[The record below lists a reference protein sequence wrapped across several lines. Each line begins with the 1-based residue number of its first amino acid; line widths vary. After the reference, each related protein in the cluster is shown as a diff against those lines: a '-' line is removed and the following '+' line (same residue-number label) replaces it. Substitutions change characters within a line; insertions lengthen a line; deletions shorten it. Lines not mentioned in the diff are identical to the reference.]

1 MCTYSRNIVPI
12 YILSLRRDSM
22 NKHIFIYHPM
32 RNLILITI
40 LILWFTSPVGAQ
52 KEGVIKNYIHIS
64 KKEGISNNNV
74 KAIQDDVYGRIW
86 IGTEMGLNI
95 YSSSRLVKPEHYMGV
110 NVCSLLDTGTEMLI
124 GTHGFLE
131 SYNYET
137 GVYTRIKDG
146 KNEVP
151 YIFSIIRVKD
161 KIIVI
166 SGETAYTYENGS
178 LTLINYNLPCFF
190 LSVDKF
196 NVIWGFKEDM
206 VYRFDEQ
213 FNVQKSYK
221 IRSVD
226 LSPLTVICMHP
237 DSKGCV
243 WLGTEKDGL
252 YRYNRVQDEFFHED
266 LMAKYGISA
275 MGNIGSINEDE
286 YDRLWIGHSS
296 GLSVYDYTNNYLKFY
311 MLENNYNIQLVNIIT
326 RIFRTKR
333 QEMILGTHFTGLF
346 LINELNS
353 AIRFYHLSGWGEKM
367 GGVTVNGITKDGQG
381 NLLVATNYLG
391 VNMLD
396 QSGKVVRQFNYRNS
410 GINDNVIAL
419 ECDKKGN
426 IWAGSA
432 SDGLYKIDRNLQV
445 TRHVNRPNDSTSMSG
460 KSVHALYSI
469 NEDSLLVA
477 TNKGIDIYHYERNAF
492 ENIIAS
498 KNQDYAFT
506 NILPYRDKIYAVHFK
521 AIFCI
526 DRTTK
531 EITEYNMLSYKNLFI
546 QSAYIDKTGRL
557 WLGSSK
563 GELYYLEDGKPI
575 QFIDNKEHTESLNNI
590 RGDSLG
596 NLWITAGNTLLFVPP
611 SKDVRVINLAWGL
624 GNNEFNVR
632 SCYTDAKGDIYLG
645 TSNGLIGF
653 DPMQI
658 ISQEKE
664 EPVLYI
670 ADFKLFDKTVQP
682 GASSL
687 LKKHI
692 NHTDE
697 LVLEHKE
704 NFLSFVVNS
713 IDYDPARST
722 PYRCLYRLENFD
734 NNWYEINPAS
744 NEIIFTRLATGKY
757 KLHVRLQAETGET
770 LDEKTIAIRIKPPV
784 WLSTPIIIL
793 YILIFAAVI
802 WWISR
807 VVKRRRATRELI
819 EKVKRESD
827 EETRLNAMKLDF
839 FTYISHE
846 FKTPLAIISTLQNE
860 ILPYSDNED
869 DDTEIFKRNIK
880 RLEYLISQLMEFRN
894 MESQHASISLKQ
906 VDMIPFLRGIYE
918 AFVPLYKYKEIS
930 HEFITDMDSLPMMI
944 DADKIEMLVGN
955 LLSNVSK
962 HTAQGGRFYIKASRD
977 NEKLVIDVF
986 NSAECL
992 TDEQKSAIF
1001 QPYNKTDAS
1010 SLYSNSGIGLAIV
1023 NSIAK
1028 LLDIH
1033 LSVIAVENA
1042 GNIFRVEIPIVEGKG
1057 NEASSEVTYTN
1068 IVDRI
1073 IDNTMYFEEQ
1083 SGAPDAEEEA
1093 RNPFQILVVD
1103 NDHDTK
1109 KILKK
1114 KLQEYFHVLTASNG
1128 KEALLLLKSQNVDVV
1143 ISDIMMPEMDGY
1155 ELCKAIKGN
1164 SKTKHIPV
1172 ILITSDLSAEGKIKG
1187 FQAGTDAFLYK
1198 PINIQELLLRLE
1210 NILKNK
1216 HVLRTYYSSFG
1227 QMNME
1232 EKEVNN
1238 ADETF
1243 IKELTDYIHDH
1254 LSDSELSVQQLA
1266 QHVNISRTQL
1276 YLNIKRLTEQTP
1288 SQFVLNIKMA
1298 QARKMILN
1306 TNMTSSEISY
1316 KLGYCNPNHF
1326 SRQFKEFYGT
1336 SPSEFR
1342 KKEEADK

>member
-1 MCTYSRNIVPI
+1 MV
-12 YILSLRRDSM
+12 L
-22 NKHIFIYHPM
+22 IF
-32 RNLILITI
+32 
-40 LILWFTSPVGAQ
+40 WFTSAVFAQ
-52 KEGVIKNYIHIS
+52 EEGIIKNYIHIS

-74 KAIQDDVYGRIW
+74 KAIQDDIYGRIW

-95 YSSSRLVKPEHYMGV
+95 YSSSSLVKPEHYMGV
-110 NVCSLLDTGTEMLI
+110 NVCSLFDTGTEMLI
-124 GTHGFLE
+124 GTHGFME

-146 KNEVP
+146 QYEVP
-151 YIFSIIRVKD
+151 YVFSIIRVKE
-161 KIIVI
+161 KIIII
-166 SGETAYTYENGS
+166 SGESAYSYENNS
-178 LTLINYNLPCFF
+178 VTLINYNLPCYYIC
-190 LSVDKF
+190 VDKF
-196 NVIWGFKEDM
+196 NAIWGFQEDR

-213 FNVQKSYK
+213 FNIQKSFK
-221 IRSVD
+221 IKSSD
-226 LSPLTVICMHP
+226 LSPLAIVCIYP
-237 DSKGCV
+237 DSKGCI

-252 YRYNRVQDEFFHED
+252 YRYNRVQDEFFHEN
-266 LMAKYGISA
+266 LTSAYGIGA
-275 MGNIGSINEDE
+275 MGNIGSIHEDE

-296 GLSVYDYTNNYLKFY
+296 GLSVYDYTNNYLRFY
-311 MLENNYNIQLVNIIT
+311 MIENNYNIQLVNIIT
-326 RIFRTKR
+326 HIFRTKK
-333 QEMILGTHFTGLF
+333 QQMILGTHFTGLF
-346 LINELNS
+346 VINELNS
-353 AIRFYHLSGWGEKM
+353 AIRFYHPGGSSEKT
-367 GGVTVNGITKDGQG
+367 GGVTSNGITKDNQG
-381 NLLVATNYLG
+381 NLLVATNYMG
-391 VNMLD
+391 VSVLNK
-396 QSGKVVRQFNYRNS
+396 SGKVIRQFNYRNS
-410 GINDNVIAL
+410 GINDNIIAL

-432 SDGLYKIDRNLQV
+432 SDGLYRIDRNMRV
-445 TRHVNRPNDSTSMSG
+445 ARYVNHPNDSTSMSG
-460 KSVHALYSI
+460 KSVHALHSI

-492 ENIIAS
+492 SNIISS
-498 KNQDYAFT
+498 KNQDYAFS
-506 NILPYRDKIYAVHFK
+506 NVLSFRNKIYAVHFK
-521 AIFCI
+521 AIFCF

-531 EITEYNMLSYKNLFI
+531 EVTEYSMLPYLDLFI
-546 QSAYIDKTGRL
+546 QSAYMDKNGRL

-563 GELYYLEDGKPI
+563 GTLYYLEDGKPV

-590 RGDSLG
+590 QGDSLG
-596 NLWITAGNTLLFVPP
+596 NLWITAGNTLLFVPQ
-611 SKDVRVINLAWGL
+611 SKDVRVINLTWGL

-632 SCYTDAKGDIYLG
+632 SCYTDSEGDIYLG
-645 TSNGLIGF
+645 TSNGLICF
-653 DPMQI
+653 NPTQI

-670 ADFKLFDKTVQP
+670 ADFKLFDKTVEP
-682 GASSL
+682 GTSSL

-697 LVLEHKE
+697 LVLKHKE

-713 IDYDPARST
+713 IDYNPARST
-722 PYRCLYRLENFD
+722 PYRCLYRLDNFD

-744 NEIIFTRLATGKY
+744 NEIIFTRLNTGRY
-757 KLHVRLQAETGET
+757 KLHIRLQAETGEV
-770 LDEKTIAIRIKPPV
+770 LDEKTIAIRIKPPL
-784 WLSTPIIIL
+784 WLSIPMIIL
-793 YILIFAAVI
+793 YVLIFFALI
-802 WWISR
+802 WWIRR
-807 VVKRRRATRELI
+807 VLKRRQATRELI

-827 EETRLNAMKLDF
+827 EDTRLNAMKLDF

-860 ILPYSDNED
+860 ILPYSENVD

-906 VDMIPFLRGIYE
+906 YDMIPFLRGIYE
-918 AFVPLYKYKEIS
+918 AFVPLYKQKEIL
-930 HEFITDMDSLPMMI
+930 HEFTTEIDSLPMMI

-962 HTAQGGRFYIKASRD
+962 HTQQGGRFYIKISLND
-977 NEKLVIDVF
+977 EKLVIDAF
-986 NSAECL
+986 NSGECL
-992 TDEQKSAIF
+992 TEEQKTAIF
-1001 QPYNKTDAS
+1001 QPYNKTDTS

-1028 LLDIH
+1028 LLDID
-1033 LSVIAVENA
+1033 LSVIAIENA

-1057 NEASSEVTYTN
+1057 DESNSEVTHTK

-1083 SGAPDAEEEA
+1083 SSVSEMEEET
-1093 RNPFQILVVD
+1093 RNPFQILLVD

-1109 KILKK
+1109 KIIKK

-1143 ISDIMMPEMDGY
+1143 ISDIIMPEMDGY

-1172 ILITSDLSAEGKIKG
+1172 ILITSDLSAESKIKG
-1187 FQAGTDAFLYK
+1187 FQAGTDAFLHK

-1227 QMNME
+1227 QLNME
-1232 EKEVNN
+1232 EMEVNN

-1298 QARKMILN
+1298 QAKRMILN

-1326 SRQFKEFYGT
+1326 SRQFKEFHGT

-1342 KKEEADK
+1342 KKEGNM